1 MTEAQLGNPFEQSK
15 ASTPPVNLD
24 KILKG
29 NWPERLNTDNFED
42 AQSSLSEL
50 RALRQWRSDSQKHA
64 LTPFYRLLET
74 ATSVKGMPVSD
85 SDRSVLISDLVDRLM
100 PASQTL
106 SPRLRDIYLS
116 LISELDGSPYT
127 PQFEMTTEQLS
138 KLKESG
144 DLATLLDPSIPWV
157 IKQNRMETRVLGDLR
172 GRRALDKRDSQ
183 QSPQKAD
190 QEKENGDQPTSPPPA
205 NDEAKPGMDEMQKG
219 KEGEIPPAI
228 WTISPAYGGYYKE
241 QVFNRWDTTTN
252 SWKADYNLQPVVF
265 PSQPSEV
272 SSDMGSSQSKPQSLT
287 ISCSPSSNG
296 QIRIPMP
303 YGYDID
309 PTSYKSFEFLN
320 IDQNGDYILKPLHGG
335 GTEEIYLTRTSQS
348 RIRNSGLALVTI
360 PSNLTDETSKKLA
373 EVNGSK
379 KGNLQKA
386 RALSSYTMR
395 RLTYSN
401 DSSYNSR
408 YDSDSKGYIGAID
421 ELKQA
426 DCDVANTYFA
436 SLCGKLNI
444 PVRFVVGHMVKG
456 KDKQGNA
463 RVTSGTGHAWCEV
476 WDEVESKW
484 VRVDATPPGDPN
496 MEEKQEKGESVPGDY
511 GEQEALGPTDEEL
524 AKLESQL
531 SELTERLSYTPA
543 ERELA
548 EAAGVDLK
556 EARSIVKEIHTAE
569 GTRLKNGELVTDVL
583 SQLFSR
589 IVETRKTSTPDYTGP
604 LRKREGGEE
613 IEDIVAHVVGVKS
626 GEQDPISRQI
636 PSERIHQ
643 AASFGGFDVY
653 FVGDKSGSMSQTVDG
668 ETKWK
673 MQRQAQYL
681 ILSSLNRFSE
691 NLRRAETIMT
701 DPLNVR
707 TEAISFRDSDEID
720 VDKPL
725 SAQFTPADKVT
736 LWKSLGNQGS
746 GNGDIA
752 ALTQIHEQIKAE
764 VAEAEQQGKKD
775 NRLRIVIACSD
786 GYPDDEKMV
795 HQLAAD
801 LGKLNAVVV
810 GVGLTETAAKVPII
824 FDTPYSR
831 GDIARDINDLPAIV
845 AKHVIMEA
853 IRLFPEKKK
862 HLVEKFISATLS
874 KLTAI

>member
-1 MTEAQLGNPFEQSK
+1 MTEVPLGAQPDK
-15 ASTPPVNLD
+15 AKVAVSSINLD
-24 KILKG
+24 GVLSG
-29 NWPERLNTDNFED
+29 SWQERMRTDSYED
-42 AQSSLSEL
+42 ASASLLEL
-50 RALRQWRSDSQKHA
+50 KALRQWRSDAQKHA
-64 LTPFYRLLET
+64 LTPFYKLLET
-74 ATSVKGMPVSD
+74 ATSVKGIPVSD
-85 SDRSVLISDLVDRLM
+85 SDRSVLMSDLVDRLM
-100 PASQTL
+100 PTAQTL

-144 DLATLLDPSIPWV
+144 DLVTLLDPSIPWA

-183 QSPQKAD
+183 QSSQKTE
-190 QEKENGDQPTSPPPA
+190 QEKSDGDQPTSPPPA
-205 NDEAKPGMDEMQKG
+205 SDEAKPGMDEMQKG
-219 KEGEIPPAI
+219 KEGEIPSAI

-272 SSDMGSSQSKPQSLT
+272 SSDVGSSQSKPQSLT
-287 ISCSPSSNG
+287 ISCSQSSNG

-309 PTSYKSFEFLN
+309 PASYKSFEFLN
-320 IDQNGDYILKPLHGG
+320 IDQNGDYILKPLHSG
-335 GTEEIYLTRTSQS
+335 GTEEIYLTRTSS
-348 RIRNSGLALVTI
+348 PRIRNSGSSLVTI
-360 PSNLTDETSKKLA
+360 PGNLTDETSKKLTDINA
-373 EVNGSK
+373 SK
-379 KGNLQKA
+379 KGNLRKA
-386 RALSSYTMR
+386 QALASYTMR

-408 YDSDSKGYIGAID
+408 YDSDPKGYIGAID

-436 SLCGKLNI
+436 ALCGKLNI

-456 KDKQGNA
+456 KDTQGNS
-463 RVTSGTGHAWCEV
+463 RITSGTGHAWCEV
-476 WDEVESKW
+476 WNEAEAKW
-484 VRVDATPPGDPN
+484 VRMDATPPGDPN

-548 EAAGVDLK
+548 EATGVDLK
-556 EARSIVKEIHTAE
+556 EARSIVKEIQKAE
-569 GTRLKNGELVTDVL
+569 GTRLKNGELVRDVL

-613 IEDIVAHVVGVKS
+613 IEDIVAHMVGVRS

-636 PSERIHQ
+636 PSEKAHQ

-653 FVGDKSGSMSQTVDG
+653 FIGDKSGSMSQTVDG
-668 ETKWK
+668 EVKWQT
-673 MQRQAQYL
+673 QRQAEYL
-681 ILSSLNRFSE
+681 ILSSLYRFSE
-691 NLRRAETIMT
+691 NLKRTATIMT
-701 DPLNVR
+701 DPLSVR
-707 TEAISFRDSDEID
+707 TQAISFRNSNEID

-725 SAQFTPADKVT
+725 SSDFTPQDKVK

-752 ALTQIHEQIKAE
+752 ALTQIYDQITTE
-764 VAEAEQQGKKD
+764 VAETEKQGKKD

-786 GYPDDEKMV
+786 GYPDDEQKV
-795 HQLAAD
+795 HQLAED

-824 FDTPYSR
+824 FDTSYSR

-853 IRLFPEKKK
+853 VRLFPDKSRES
-862 HLVEKFISATLS
+862 VESFVKTILS
-874 KLTAI
+874 KFK

>member
-1 MTEAQLGNPFEQSK
+1 MAEAQLGNQSEQGKVGNS
-15 ASTPPVNLD
+15 PINLD

-42 AQSSLSEL
+42 AQASLSEL
-50 RALRQWRSDSQKHA
+50 RALREWRSDSQRYA
-64 LTPFYRLLET
+64 LTPFYKLLET
-74 ATSVKGMPVSD
+74 AASVKGTSIPKSD
-85 SDRSVLISDLVDRLM
+85 QSAVISDLIDRLM
-100 PASQTL
+100 PVTQTL
-106 SPRLRDIYLS
+106 SPRLRDMYS
-116 LISELDGSPYT
+116 ALIAELDGSSYT

-144 DLATLLDPSIPWV
+144 DLATLLDPNIPWT

-172 GRRALDKRDSQ
+172 GRRALDKQDSQ
-183 QSPQKAD
+183 QVTKGD
-190 QEKENGDQPTSPPPA
+190 KQEKIESEQPTAPPPA
-205 NDEAKPGMDEMQKG
+205 RDETKPGMDEMQKA

-228 WTISPAYGGYYKE
+228 WTISPAYGGYFKE
-241 QVFNRWDTTTN
+241 QVFNRWDATTN
-252 SWKADYNLQPVVF
+252 SWKAEYDLQPVVF
-265 PSQPSEV
+265 PSQSSEV
-272 SSDMGSSQSKPQSLT
+272 SPDESSSQSKPQSLT
-287 ISCSPSSNG
+287 ISCFPSSSG

-309 PTSYKSFEFLN
+309 PTSYKSFEFLK
-320 IDQNGDYILKPLHGG
+320 IDQNGDYVLKPLHGG
-335 GTEEIYLTRTSQS
+335 GTEEIYLKRTSNP
-348 RIRNSGLALVTI
+348 RIRNSASTPVSI
-360 PSNLTDETSKKLA
+360 PGSLTSETSQKLA
-373 EVNGSK
+373 EVNKTK

-386 RALSSYTMR
+386 RSLASYTMR

-408 YDSDSKGYIGAID
+408 YDADSKGYIGAID

-436 SLCGKLNI
+436 SLCSQLNI
-444 PVRFVVGHMVKG
+444 PIRFVVGHMVKG
-456 KDKQGNA
+456 KDTQGNS
-463 RVTSGTGHAWCEV
+463 RITSGTGHAWCEI
-476 WDEVESKW
+476 WDEAESKW
-484 VRVDATPPGDPN
+484 VRMDATPPGDPN

-531 SELTERLSYTPA
+531 AELTERLGYTPA

-548 EAAGVDLK
+548 EATGVDLK
-556 EARSIVKEIHTAE
+556 EARLIVKEIQKAE

-589 IVETRKTSTPDYTGP
+589 IVETRKTSKPDYTGP
-604 LRKREGGEE
+604 LRKKEGGEE

-636 PSERIHQ
+636 SQEKIHQ
-643 AASFGGFDVY
+643 AATFGGFDIY
-653 FVGDKSGSMSQTVDG
+653 LVGDKSGSMSQTVDG
-668 ETKWK
+668 ETKWRT
-673 MQRQAQYL
+673 QRQAQYL
-681 ILSSLNRFSE
+681 ILSSLHRFSE
-691 NLRRAETIMT
+691 NLKRAETIMT
-701 DPLNVR
+701 DSLNVR
-707 TEAISFRDSDEID
+707 TQAISFRDSDEID

-725 SAQFTPADKVT
+725 SSQFTPADKVA

-752 ALTQIHEQIKAE
+752 ALTQIYEEIKTEIAE
-764 VAEAEQQGKKD
+764 TEKQGKKD
-775 NRLRIVIACSD
+775 NRLRIIIACSD
-786 GYPDDEKMV
+786 GYPDDERMV
-795 HQLAAD
+795 HQLASD

-853 IRLFPEKKK
+853 IRLFPDKSRES
-862 HLVEKFISATLS
+862 VESYIKSTLL
-874 KLTAI
+874 KLKEI